1 MLARGVLVVFAALAL
16 AALASPP
23 AAVAQS
29 RQGEFDELWRE
40 YPLENPVESPRQLGG
55 REVRGSTAGPPPKA
69 AESAGPIPLALLFLA
84 FALAV
89 VGLAGGALRGIAAL
103 RYRRRHRGGR
113 LGAGAGH
120 LGG

>member
-1 MLARGVLVVFAALAL
+1 MVVRGVLVLLAAFAL

-23 AAVAQS
+23 AVGAQS
-29 RQGEFDELWRE
+29 RQGELDELWRE
-40 YPLENPVESPRQLGG
+40 YPLENPAENPRQLGG
-55 REVRGSTAGPPPKA
+55 REERGSTAGPPPKA
-69 AESAGPIPLALLFLA
+69 ADSAGPIPLALLFLA

-103 RYRRRHRGGR
+103 RDRRRDRGGR
-113 LGAGAGH
+113 LDAGAGR

>member
-1 MLARGVLVVFAALAL
+1 MFAALAL

-29 RQGEFDELWRE
+29 RQGELDELWRE
-40 YPLENPVESPRQLGG
+40 YPLENRVDGPRQLGG
-55 REVRGSTAGPPPKA
+55 REERGSTAGPLPKV

-84 FALAV
+84 FALTV

-103 RYRRRHRGGR
+103 RQRRRDRGGR